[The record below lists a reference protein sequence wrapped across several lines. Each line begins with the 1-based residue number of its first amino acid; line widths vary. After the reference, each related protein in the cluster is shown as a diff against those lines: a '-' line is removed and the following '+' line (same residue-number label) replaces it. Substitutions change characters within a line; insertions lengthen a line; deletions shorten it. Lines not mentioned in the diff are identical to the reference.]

1 MTTTGTLPTASRER
15 LFTRPFVMLGLAELA
30 YFTADGVA
38 IYALPL
44 YVTGPLGADTA
55 AAGLAFGAFA
65 VVALVAR
72 PFAGRVADTRGR
84 RPSLVAGA
92 LLCAACMALTPLAG
106 GLGGVVGLRLVLGLA
121 EAAFFVAAV
130 AALMDLAP
138 ASRIGEAMSY
148 NSLGLYLGL
157 TAGPP
162 LGELLVRAA
171 GFTTAWLAAAAFA
184 AASAAL
190 AAGIGETRPA
200 VPAGPDGAGEP
211 AERHLVHR
219 ASVPVG
225 LVFLASMVAMG
236 GFLAFAALHAESV
249 GMSNASLPLAT
260 YGIVVVTCR
269 ILFARVP
276 DRFPA
281 LRLATAAVATMAA
294 GLGLVALWPTPFG
307 AVVGA
312 AVMGLGITF
321 STPALFAAIFA
332 LAGPDERGAASGTAS
347 AAIDLGIGLGPM
359 LLGVVA
365 ESAGI
370 PWAFGVAAGIA
381 LAGAVWALTLVQR
394 ERVARPRSRPHS
406 TRRQSPGTPQP
417 VRSGWFPRG
426 RGLHR
431 VPGRTGPPS
440 PMRCP

>member
-1 MTTTGTLPTASRER
+1 MRGAAPDDSGGMTTTGTLPTDSRER

-44 YVTGPLGADTA
+44 YVTGPLGSSTA

-84 RPSLVAGA
+84 RPSLIAGA
-92 LLCAACMALTPLAG
+92 LLCAVCMALTPLAG
-106 GLGGVVGLRLVLGLA
+106 GLTGVVGLRLVLGLA
-121 EAAFFVAAV
+121 EAAFFVTAV

-138 ASRIGEAMSY
+138 PSRIGEAMSY

-171 GFTTAWLAAAAFA
+171 GFTTAWLAAATFA
-184 AASAAL
+184 AAAAAL
-190 AAGIGETRPA
+190 AAGIGETRPTM
-200 VPAGPDGAGEP
+200 PDGPGGAGEP
-211 AERHLVHR
+211 GVARDRHLVHR
-219 ASVPVG
+219 PSVPVG

-249 GMSNASLPLAT
+249 GMANASVPLAT

-269 ILFARVP
+269 IVFATVP
-276 DRFPA
+276 DRFPP

-294 GLGLVALWPTPFG
+294 GLGLVALWPTAAG
-307 AVVGA
+307 AVAGA

-370 PWAFGVAAGIA
+370 PWAFGVAAGVA
-381 LAGAVWALTLVQR
+381 LAGAVWALTLVHR
-394 ERVARPRSRPHS
+394 ERAAA
-406 TRRQSPGTPQP
+406 
-417 VRSGWFPRG
+417 
-426 RGLHR
+426 
-431 VPGRTGPPS
+431 
-440 PMRCP
+440 